1 MPAEWLVKA
10 VLLGPA
16 PVRKAAAAR
25 TTDERQRWMLRQPEE
40 VRRSFVRDVMEK
52 GGSPEAWMLLQPDSV
67 RRSYVAEVLGQ
78 SG

>member
-1 MPAEWLVKA
+1 MPSEWLVKA

-25 TTDERQRWMLRQPEE
+25 TTDERQRWMLMQPEE

-52 GGSPEAWMLLQPDSV
+52 GASPEAWMLLQPDEV
-67 RRSYVAEVLGQ
+67 RRSYVTEVLGHD
-78 SG
+78 G